1 MKVQLIDSSSSFL
14 DMTARR
20 RASDPLRTNV
30 IASVAQSVQSG
41 RSRYDHCRWW
51 VVTEGDDVVAM
62 AMRTSPHPMVVAPT
76 SRDAALALGAD
87 VSREDDDLPGLS
99 GPRDVVEHVVEGYR
113 ASGSRGS
120 RRSTRVTRRELMYEV
135 GSLTTPS
142 VEGRGRPAQLRDT
155 ESLAAMLLQF
165 IDSGG
170 SPGSGRHRPGR
181 GHDRTDDPGGPWCTE
196 DVTVEPVPENH
207 RAPRIAG
214 SSFCGARSVGR
225 TRPTISLGAVP
236 GSLCGGTHIDNLAR
250 LFQRQVEPLLTLQT
264 VEGHVVR
271 LANRCQIRTFLRA
284 GGRGAGPRTIAEIHD
299 PIAMDVSTAKRVSA
313 FEGMVV
319 VFEHNIHVVA

>member
-1 MKVQLIDSSSSFL
+1 MKVQLIDSSSSVL

-165 IDSGG
+165 IDEVDLTPLSPSEAREGVARSINEG
-170 SPGSGRHRPGR
+170 SLYCWERDGQLVSFAGHAPVVDAGATLVGRV
-181 GHDRTDDPGGPWCTE
+181 GPVYTPTSQRRHGFASA
-196 DVTVEPVPENH
+196 VTALVTQELLN
-207 RAPRIAG
+207 R
-214 SSFCGARSVGR
+214 GARVMLYTDASNA
-225 TRPTISLGAVP
+225 TSNAIYQALGYQ
-236 GSLCGGTHIDNLAR
+236 LIDEL
-250 LFQRQVEPLLTLQT
+250 VD
-264 VEGHVVR
+264 
-271 LANRCQIRTFLRA
+271 LRFDE
-284 GGRGAGPRTIAEIHD
+284 R
-299 PIAMDVSTAKRVSA
+299 
-313 FEGMVV
+313 
-319 VFEHNIHVVA
+319 